1 MVADEPKRSVQRNV
15 PIRSVVVNTYLVHHS
30 GMKQTDPQ
38 YKLRI
43 PQELKDKI
51 EEAAEANGRSMNAE
65 IVQRLQDS
73 FSDHQTARL
82 LHERRKLEL
91 VASYVEW
98 CDKKGLPTEKSFI
111 AYASA
116 YKEAMDAS
124 LDLIGNP
131 EMQMVSGVL
140 SVDANYLSELYANW
154 VIERPG
160 RFPELA
166 DKEKI
171 IKVTIRADKS
181 VTVQDI
187 KNSLRKIDPI
197 TNSSQAMSLRLVV
210 DPDKTE

>member
-1 MVADEPKRSVQRNV
+1 MAQLTDQSDFLKTALRLPRE
-15 PIRSVVVNTYLVHHS
+15 LHS
-30 GMKQTDPQ
+30 
-38 YKLRI
+38 
-43 PQELKDKI
+43 KI
-51 EEAAEANGRSMNAE
+51 QEAAEANGRSMNAE

-124 LDLIGNP
+124 LDLIGNS

-166 DKEKI
+166 DEEKI
-171 IKVTIRADKS
+171 IEVTIRADKS
-181 VTVQDI
+181 VTVQDL